1 MNYVLGSIKCSGKQ
15 HPYPTEFERLHKE
28 AKEKKFKNVID
39 QARSNTENLN
49 VLDKKITSE
58 SANIT
63 AILQSNIENITQA
76 LHEDSKEWKQ
86 EMKSLK
92 NDLTKVQQKI
102 TEDFNQKL
110 RMGLDLVLK
119 YITLQSD
126 YNDQLYLFSCLTQ
139 N

>member
-1 MNYVLGSIKCSGKQ
+1 MRCSGKQ
-15 HPYPTEFERLHKE
+15 NPYPTEIERLSKE
-28 AKEKKFKNVID
+28 AKEMKFKNVIN